1 MSLAHIELWLE
12 SQMPALREA
21 LLVMYLD
28 VQKGIEELVNGWPRQ
43 SDCRKCERIP
53 YRYVEN
59 SVT

>member
-21 LLVMYLD
+21 LLFMYLD

-43 SDCRKCERIP
+43 SGCRKCERIP
-53 YRYVEN
+53 CILK
-59 SVT
+59 